1 MTPCR
6 CDALNVMSG
15 EVARDYARVH
25 LDRARTD
32 GFGRTVHRCS
42 ETGIEWA
49 EERAVA
55 GYGDDTTVLRR
66 VQR

>member
-1 MTPCR
+1 MATCR

-15 EVARDYARVH
+15 EVARDYLRGH

-32 GFGRTVHRCS
+32 GLGRTVHRCDES
-42 ETGIEWA
+42 DIEWL
-49 EERAVA
+49 EERDAT

-66 VQR
+66 LQR